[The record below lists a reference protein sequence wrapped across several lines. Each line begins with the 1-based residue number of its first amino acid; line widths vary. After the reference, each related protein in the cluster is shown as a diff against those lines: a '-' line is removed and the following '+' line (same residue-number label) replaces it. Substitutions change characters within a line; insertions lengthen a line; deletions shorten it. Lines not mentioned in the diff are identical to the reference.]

1 LGGLLIC
8 FFFLLCGFLCFVF
21 FLAMLHV
28 RRRSL
33 SSPVHDAHVAECVH
47 WVRESIAVDDVGH
60 VDLCVFGVFVPRQPW
75 WSLDGLA
82 LALHFRRHRERLQ
95 SVPHVQIVRRQRLE
109 NERPPVGLSVAR
121 GGVLGQFWFEFI
133 GVGQVKK

>member
-1 LGGLLIC
+1 M
-8 FFFLLCGFLCFVF
+8 FAV
-21 FLAMLHV
+21 
-28 RRRSL
+28 RSL
-33 SSPVHDAHVAECVH
+33 SSPVHDAHVVECVH
-47 WVRESIAVDDVGH
+47 WVRESIVVDDVGH

-82 LALHFRRHRERLQ
+82 LAFHFRRHRERLQ

-133 GVGQVKK
+133 GVGQVKT